1 MFFEQTDPGCENR
14 FLKEIRSDKIF
25 GAGIIDKSGKR
36 TDQTDLLTDH
46 YTLVYLLNGNAEYI
60 DYTEK
65 KYFLKAGDYFQ
76 RIPGYRHTTLIDSNS
91 SYKEFYVTIS
101 MKCFEAC
108 REIGFIP
115 LDPPVG
121 TLGPS
126 LETVSRFLLLRKHFQ
141 KSSSEDIPELAME
154 CQNFI
159 FKFFIAV
166 RNRKFGSYYS
176 ELISKACKCLVE
188 DFETPPDLEKFC
200 RRNGCSYHSFRRR
213 FKERIGLSPAKYR
226 IQRRLDTAYSLLKQ
240 EQLSISEIS
249 WKLGYS
255 SPFEFSNQFKKYFG
269 TAPSFLKKENS

>member
-1 MFFEQTDPGCENR
+1 MFFEQTTPGCESR
-14 FLKEIRSDKIF
+14 FLKEIRSDKMF

-36 TDQTDLLTDH
+36 IDQTDLLTDH

-60 DYTEK
+60 DHAGK
-65 KYFLKAGDYFQ
+65 KYSLKAGDYFQ
-76 RIPGYRHTTLIDSNS
+76 RIPGHKHTTLIAAKS

-101 MKCFEAC
+101 LKCFEAC

-115 LDPPVG
+115 LKPPVG

-126 LETVSRFLLLRKHFQ
+126 LEMVSIFLLLRKHFQ
-141 KSSSEDIPELAME
+141 KSSEEDIPKLAME

-159 FKFFIAV
+159 FNFFIAV

-176 ELISKACKCLVE
+176 ELISKACKCLAE
-188 DFETPPDLEKFC
+188 DSETPFDLEKFC
-200 RRNGCSYHSFRRR
+200 RQNGCSYHSFRRK
-213 FKERIGLSPAKYR
+213 FKDCIGLSPAKYR

-255 SPFEFSNQFKKYFG
+255 SPFEFSSQFKKYFG
-269 TAPSFLKKENS
+269 KSPRFLKEKNS